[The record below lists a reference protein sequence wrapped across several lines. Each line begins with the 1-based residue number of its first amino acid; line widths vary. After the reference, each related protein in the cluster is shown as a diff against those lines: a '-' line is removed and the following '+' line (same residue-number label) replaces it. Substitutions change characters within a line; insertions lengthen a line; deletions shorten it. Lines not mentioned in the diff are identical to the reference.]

1 MKLKKL
7 LCLLLALCMLV
18 PSVFAADAE
27 EAAVQTV
34 RALGIMVGDEQGNLN
49 LSRAVTRAEF
59 TKMLV
64 AASNQRD
71 AVRLGGTGY
80 AVFSDV
86 GGAHWASDYIRIAAN
101 QGWIIGYT
109 DGSFRPNN
117 NIKLEEAC
125 TAALR
130 LIGYDASTLVG
141 AFPAAQLSKAAELGL
156 RNQILRTRGE
166 TMTRLDCAR
175 LFANLLTAKTAAGAV
190 YCTTLGFPVANGSV
204 DLAAAVQ
211 SMLAG
216 PFVAQS
222 GTTLPFSP
230 VTVYRN
236 GTASTSAT
244 LQESDV
250 YYYSERNHALW
261 ICTERVSGTLTA
273 LLPTAA
279 SPSTVTVAGNTYPLT
294 GTAAYR
300 LSSLSG
306 DWLGK
311 TVTLLLGLNG
321 EVVDVLTGNRIDET
335 YYGVV
340 QTCVQTALDAKNAN
354 VETKITMICTD
365 GVTRTFTISRKANYD
380 VGTLLSANV
389 RSDGTEVDRLVTQS
403 LSGTVSADGK
413 TLDSNRLAADIRILD
428 TEENGAAVRVAKERI
443 YGLHLSGSDVRF
455 YERNAKGEIETLIL
469 RSVTG
474 DCWNYGYV
482 TDRTQ
487 FAGTAAPV
495 VYTAMLN
502 GQKIPLR
509 PTGNLLSFPVSIGGC
524 AVCYATDGSVSEMR
538 QLASAEI
545 SSLSQSFA
553 TANSKRFELWDG
565 VQVYLLQGGEYYL
578 TTLSAVNTE
587 NYRLTGWYDNFTGAA
602 GGKIRIVV
610 AVRK

>member
-86 GGAHWASDYIRIAAN
+86 GGTHWASDYIRIAAN

-130 LIGYDASTLVG
+130 LIGYDASALVG

-166 TMTRLDCAR
+166 IMTRLDCAR

-222 GTTLPFSP
+222 GTTLAFTP

-261 ICTERVSGTLTA
+261 ICTERGSGTLAA
-273 LLPTAA
+273 L
-279 SPSTVTVAGNTYPLT
+279 SPSAAAPSSVTVGGNVYPLT

-300 LSSLSG
+300 LSTLSG
-306 DWLGK
+306 DWIGK

-321 EVVDVLTGNRIDET
+321 EVVDVLTGNHVDAVYRGI
-335 YYGVV
+335 V
-340 QTCVQTALDAKNAN
+340 QSCVQTALDAKDAQ
-354 VETKITMICTD
+354 VETSITMICTD
-365 GVTRTFTISRKANYD
+365 GVKRSFTIGRKVSYD
-380 VGTLLSANV
+380 AGTLLAVTVNSN
-389 RSDGTEVDRLVTQS
+389 GTEASQLSRQS
-403 LSGTVSADGK
+403 LSGTVAADGSM
-413 TLDSNRLAADIRILD
+413 LGEYRLSSAIQILD
-428 TEENGAAVRVAKERI
+428 TESGGAAVRVAKDRLN
-443 YGLHLSGSDVRF
+443 GLRLNGNDVVY
-455 YERNAKGEIETLIL
+455 YELNAQGEIETLIL
-469 RSVTG
+469 RNVTG
-474 DCWNYGYV
+474 DTWNYGYV
-482 TDRTQ
+482 IDRTKDIRV
-487 FAGTAAPV
+487 GIPV
-495 VYTAMLN
+495 TYTTVFN
-502 GQKIPLR
+502 GQTVTLR
-509 PTGNLLSFPVSIGGC
+509 PSGNVSSFSVSEGGC
-524 AVCYATDGSVSEMR
+524 AVCYAADGTVSDMR
-538 QLASAEI
+538 QLASIEL
-545 SSLSQSFA
+545 SSLGASIA
-553 TANSKRFELWDG
+553 TEGSRKFEVSGSL
-565 VQVYLLQGGEYYL
+565 QVYLKQDGNYYL
-578 TTLSAVNTE
+578 TSLSAVNADD
-587 NYRLTGWYDNFTGAA
+587 YRLTGWYDNFTGAA
-602 GGKIRIVV
+602 GGKIRVVV

>member
-130 LIGYDASTLVG
+130 LIGYDSSTLVG

-156 RNQILRTRGE
+156 RNQIQRNRGE

-211 SMLAG
+211 SMLSG

-222 GTTLPFSP
+222 GTTLAFTP

-340 QTCVQTALDAKNAN
+340 QSCTQTALDAKNAN

-365 GVTRTFTISRKANYD
+365 GVTRTFTIGRAASYD
-380 VGTLLSANV
+380 TGILLSV
-389 RSDGTEVDRLVTQS
+389 TVHSDGTDAERLGSQT
-403 LSGTVSADGK
+403 LSGTVSADSTTIG
-413 TLDSNRLAADIRILD
+413 SYRFAANVQILD
-428 TEENGAAVRVAKERI
+428 TEENGAAARVAKEQI
-443 YGLHLSGSDVRF
+443 SGLQLSESNIRF
-455 YERNAKGEIETLIL
+455 YERNAKGEIDVLIL

-474 DCWNYGYV
+474 NCWRYGYLTDV
-482 TDRTQ
+482 TKIAYSSTP
-487 FAGTAAPV
+487 TI
-495 VYTAMLN
+495 YTAQIS
-502 GQKIPLR
+502 GQAMVLR
-509 PTGNLLSFPVSIGGC
+509 LAGNVASFPVSVGGC
-524 AVCYATDGSVSEMR
+524 AVCFNADGTVSDMR
-538 QLASAEI
+538 QLVSAELT
-545 SSLSQSFA
+545 SLNASYA
-553 TANSKRFELWDG
+553 TANGKRYDVWDG
-565 VQVYLLQGGEYYL
+565 MQIYLRQNGDLYL
-578 TTLSAVNTE
+578 TTLSSVNTE

-602 GGKIRIVV
+602 GGKIRVVV